1 MMHSLVVDRAGL
13 ARKLAHRP
21 KAFIIYEL
29 LQNAWDE
36 PCTHVHVQA
45 KVLPGRPA
53 CSIVVTDDN
62 PEGFADLKSIY
73 TMFRDSKKA
82 ADPTKRGRFEL
93 GEKLV
98 IALAQSAHIVTTK
111 GSVKIEGDK
120 RYHSSQCTASGTE
133 FSGTFKITRE
143 EFEEMVAGV
152 RMVAPPAHI
161 ETTFNGELLD
171 QRPILYTFSCS
182 LATVRA
188 DEEGVL
194 RPTQRRTDVHVYPVR
209 PGETAHI
216 FEMGI
221 PVVETGD
228 AWHYDVQQ
236 RVPVN
241 WERNNVPP
249 AYLRSLRVAVLSEMH
264 DRLPEAKAP
273 WVDDALSDPRC
284 ELPAVETVVRARFGD
299 KAVIVDPSDPEGTK
313 IAMSQGYTVVPGGA
327 FSKEQWNNVRAA
339 GALLPAGQVTPS
351 PKPYGQDGRP
361 EQVIPVEQWSTDMQR
376 IVTFAQAIFSKLTQS
391 QVRIYIVNEPKAKW
405 EACFDAVGSEMV
417 LNYGL
422 LGEEWFRRPVRDV
435 KVLDL
440 LLHEYVHHTV
450 DDHLSH
456 AMHEEATR
464 LGACL
469 VNIALDLPELFR
481 D

>member
-1 MMHSLVVDRAGL
+1 
-13 ARKLAHRP
+13 
-21 KAFIIYEL
+21 
-29 LQNAWDE
+29 
-36 PCTHVHVQA
+36 
-45 KVLPGRPA
+45 
-53 CSIVVTDDN
+53 
-62 PEGFADLKSIY
+62 
-73 TMFRDSKKA
+73 
-82 ADPTKRGRFEL
+82 
-93 GEKLV
+93 
-98 IALAQSAHIVTTK
+98 
-111 GSVKIEGDK
+111 
-120 RYHSSQCTASGTE
+120 E

-273 WVDDALSDPRC
+273 W
-284 ELPAVETVVRARFGD
+284 
-299 KAVIVDPSDPEGTK
+299 
-313 IAMSQGYTVVPGGA
+313 
-327 FSKEQWNNVRAA
+327 
-339 GALLPAGQVTPS
+339 
-351 PKPYGQDGRP
+351 
-361 EQVIPVEQWSTDMQR
+361 
-376 IVTFAQAIFSKLTQS
+376 
-391 QVRIYIVNEPKAKW
+391 
-405 EACFDAVGSEMV
+405 
-417 LNYGL
+417 
-422 LGEEWFRRPVRDV
+422 
-435 KVLDL
+435 
-440 LLHEYVHHTV
+440 
-450 DDHLSH
+450 
-456 AMHEEATR
+456 
-464 LGACL
+464 
-469 VNIALDLPELFR
+469 
-481 D
+481 